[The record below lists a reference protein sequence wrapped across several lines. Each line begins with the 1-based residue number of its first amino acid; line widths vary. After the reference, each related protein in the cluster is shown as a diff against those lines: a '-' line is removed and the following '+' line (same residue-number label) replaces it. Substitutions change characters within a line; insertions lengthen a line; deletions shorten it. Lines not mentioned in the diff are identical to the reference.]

1 MEKNYETEI
10 AEIKE
15 QLKEKTLGELQA
27 EIKTGRIDYAG
38 VGFGYQLKDNYPKTW
53 EEAEQA
59 IIPAG
64 CEELVKDLR
73 AL

>member
-1 MEKNYETEI
+1 MKDFDTEI

-27 EIKTGRIDYAG
+27 EMKTGRIDYSGA
-38 VGFGYQLKDNYPKTW
+38 GFGYQLQDNYPKTW
-53 EEAEQA
+53 EEAEQDV
-59 IIPAG
+59 IPAG
-64 CEELVKDLR
+64 YEELVKDLE